1 VVSQTNNMSGHAYD
15 TIPNGNDG
23 EPSSYKAG
31 NGNHVG
37 ASIDPAYG
45 SLDGAHDEARDSST
59 HSESDLELDD
69 MHDEYNMVADDEE
82 AGLRA
87 GTRQDHAGPH
97 PDDVIPDGRA
107 SLESVDMWQDAARI
121 GNRAFFRKALINA
134 LLIGLWYVFSICIS
148 VVCLSILRCENN
160 GLIRPV

>member
-1 VVSQTNNMSGHAYD
+1 MNGHAYD
-15 TIPNGNDG
+15 TIPNGG
-23 EPSSYKAG
+23 EGHSLAHKISNA
-31 NGNHVG
+31 NHVG
-37 ASIDPAYG
+37 ASVDPAYG
-45 SLDGAHDEARDSST
+45 FVDGAHDERRDSST

-87 GTRQDHAGPH
+87 GARQDYAGPNTE
-97 PDDVIPDGRA
+97 DDIPDGRA

-121 GNRAFFRKALINA
+121 GNRAFFRKAAINA

-148 VVCLSILRCENN
+148 VVCYNVLRNENC

>member
-1 VVSQTNNMSGHAYD
+1 MNGQAYD
-15 TIPNGNDG
+15 TIPTGGD
-23 EPSSYKAG
+23 EQSFSHKASK
-31 NGNHVG
+31 GNHIG
-37 ASIDPAYG
+37 ASVDPAYNAP
-45 SLDGAHDEARDSST
+45 DGAHDERMDSST

-82 AGLRA
+82 AGLRG

-97 PDDVIPDGRA
+97 PEDVIPDGRA

-148 VVCLSILRCENN
+148 VVCYNVLQAGNS